1 MVRTARNGS
10 WRIVVLTRS
19 FTALPC
25 SKRRHSPA
33 ARPRMN
39 DVDRQDAV
47 KEPLSNATLRPSA
60 VLKRA
65 FIGKIRVSTV
75 ARGASRPRPVLCL
88 RKRPA
93 GQVQIGER

>member
-1 MVRTARNGS
+1 VHFVR
-10 WRIVVLTRS
+10 
-19 FTALPC
+19 
-25 SKRRHSPA
+25 
-33 ARPRMN
+33 RPLGRT
-39 DVDRQDAV
+39 

-65 FIGKIRVSTV
+65 FLGKIRASTV
-75 ARGASRPRPVLCL
+75 ARGASRPRPVSCG